1 MYLNPMRC
9 LGNYVDSKP
18 DSEQY
23 YQHLTCISLSG
34 EGKKRK
40 LIFLICSRKW
50 FAVRALGS
58 VKILTVLLTKV
69 HRVKAMFFPV
79 VMYGCESWTTK
90 KAECWRIGAFQ
101 LWYLEKTLE
110 SPLDCKEIQPVNPKE
125 ISPEYS
131 LEGLMLKLKPNTLAT
146 WCEELTH

>member
-9 LGNYVDSKP
+9 VGNYFDSKP

-23 YQHLTCISLSG
+23 YQHLTCISLSR

-40 LIFLICSRKW
+40 RIFLICSKKW
-50 FAVRALGS
+50 FVVRALGS
-58 VKILTVLLTKV
+58 VDILTVLLTKV

-90 KAECWRIGAFQ
+90 KAECWRIDAFQ
-101 LWYLEKTLE
+101 LWYWRRLLRVPWTARR
-110 SPLDCKEIQPVNPKE
+110 SNQSI
-125 ISPEYS
+125 
-131 LEGLMLKLKPNTLAT
+131 LKKSVLNIHWKD
-146 WCEELTH
+146 WC